1 MNVIDYP
8 SDIEVYGTMDDTP
21 TAAYTGDG
29 LMGREEIVKFMHD
42 PLPYPLPPSWPR
54 IVTRCLKGKEGK

>member
-1 MNVIDYP
+1 MNVIDDP
-8 SDIEVYGTMDDTP
+8 SDIEVYGTMYDTP

-29 LMGREEIVKFMHD
+29 FMGIEEIVKFMHY

-54 IVTRCLKGKEGK
+54 IVPRGLKGK